1 MTFFGFPDI
10 PTPLEISRKK
20 PPYAISPELRAY
32 LRAYDREAALPV
44 AYADLLQFTGS
55 FPLLDRTGKDTLWQ
69 TVFYEP
75 QTLRELS
82 AGLTEVYA
90 LLKTAGDLSFTE
102 HLIADRIDYCEF
114 GNSKP
119 FRVRI
124 VNQLNDN
131 YDYFYVKQADASRL
145 FGLELEHLLSPNSL
159 TYLVSGDTLI
169 EEHIVGIPG
178 DDFIKQHLNQPQLN
192 QVRIAKEFVKF
203 NERCFVRL
211 LGDMRAYNYVI
222 AVTPDFED
230 EQYRVRA
237 IDFDQQSYEG
247 RRAMYL
253 PQFFKDNAAVV
264 AMCARHIT
272 PATLRQYQTEERA
285 LMARR
290 AHAERD
296 RLRDLLAAMRHHALA
311 PPEKVAQLKA
321 ELNRYHHTTA
331 FDRCDS
337 MGDVVRQNLWLMLGP
352 K

>member
-1 MTFFGFPDI
+1 MD
-10 PTPLEISRKK
+10 ISRKK
-20 PPYAISPELRAY
+20 PSYPITPALRQY
-32 LRAYDREAALPV
+32 LRAYDRESPLPV
-44 AYADLLQFTGS
+44 AYADLRRFTGS
-55 FPLLDRTGKDTLWQ
+55 FPLLDRTGRDTLWQ
-69 TVFYEP
+69 TVFFEP

-82 AGLTEVYA
+82 QGLTEVYA

-102 HLIADRIDYCEF
+102 HLVADRIDYCEF

-124 VNQLNDN
+124 VNLLNDN

-145 FGLELEHLLSPNSL
+145 YGLELEHLLSPNSMNF
-159 TYLVSGDTLI
+159 LVSGDTLV

-178 DDFIKQHLNQPQLN
+178 DDFIRLHLTQRHINK
-192 QVRIAKEFVKF
+192 VRIAKEFVKF

-222 AVTPDFED
+222 EVTPDFEN

-253 PQFFKDNAAVV
+253 PQFFKDNAAVI
-264 AMCARHIT
+264 AMCARLLKPET
-272 PATLRQYQTEERA
+272 VRQYQTEERA

-290 AHAERD
+290 ARAERH
-296 RLRDLLAAMRHHALA
+296 RLRDLLDVMRQHYLA
-311 PPEKVAQLKA
+311 PPEKVIQLKA
-321 ELNRYHHTTA
+321 ELNRYHHTNA
-331 FDRCDS
+331 FDKCDS
-337 MGDVVRQNLWLMLGP
+337 MGDVVRQNLWQMLGAGARP
-352 K
+352 A

>member
-1 MTFFGFPDI
+1 MD
-10 PTPLEISRKK
+10 ISRKK
-20 PPYAISPELRAY
+20 PPYPLTPALRGY
-32 LRAYDREAALPV
+32 LRAYDRETALPV
-44 AYADLLQFTGS
+44 TYAELRRYTAS
-55 FPLLDRTGKDTLWQ
+55 FPLLDRAGRDTLWQ

-75 QTLRELS
+75 QALRELS
-82 AGLTEVYA
+82 QGLAEVYA
-90 LLKTAGDLSFTE
+90 QLKTGGDLSFIE
-102 HLIADRIDYCEF
+102 HLVADRVDYCEF
-114 GNSKP
+114 GNSQP

-145 FGLELEHLLSPNSL
+145 YGLELEHLLSPNSMNF
-159 TYLVSGDTLI
+159 LVSGDTLI

-178 DDFIKQHLNQPQLN
+178 DDFIRGHLTQPHLN

-247 RRAMYL
+247 RRVMYL
-253 PQFFKDNAAVV
+253 PQFFKDNAEVV
-264 AMCARHIT
+264 ALCARVLG
-272 PATLRQYQTEERA
+272 PGALRQYQAEERA

-290 AHAERD
+290 ARAERH
-296 RLRDLLAAMRHHALA
+296 RLRDLLEAMRRHELA
-311 PPEKVAQLKA
+311 PPEKVAQLKE
-321 ELNRYHHTTA
+321 ELNRYHHTEA
-331 FDRCDS
+331 FGACDS
-337 MGDVVRQNLWLMLGP
+337 MGDLVRLHLWVMLGP
-352 K
+352 GAQPAG

>member
-1 MTFFGFPDI
+1 VD
-10 PTPLEISRKK
+10 ISRKK
-20 PPYAISPELRAY
+20 PSYPITPALRQY
-32 LRAYDREAALPV
+32 LRAYDRESPLPV
-44 AYADLLQFTGS
+44 AYADLRRFTGS
-55 FPLLDRTGKDTLWQ
+55 FPLLDRTGRDTLWQ
-69 TVFYEP
+69 TVFFEP

-82 AGLTEVYA
+82 QGLTEVYA

-102 HLIADRIDYCEF
+102 HLVADRIDYCEF

-124 VNQLNDN
+124 VNLLNDN

-145 FGLELEHLLSPNSL
+145 YGLELEHLLSPNSMNF
-159 TYLVSGDTLI
+159 LVSGDTLV

-178 DDFIKQHLNQPQLN
+178 DDFIRLHLTQRHINK
-192 QVRIAKEFVKF
+192 VRIAKEFVKF

-222 AVTPDFED
+222 EVTPDFEN

-253 PQFFKDNAAVV
+253 PQFFKDNAAVI
-264 AMCARHIT
+264 AMCARLLKPET
-272 PATLRQYQTEERA
+272 VRQYQTEERA

-290 AHAERD
+290 ARAERY
-296 RLRDLLAAMRHHALA
+296 RLRDLLDVMRQHYLA
-311 PPEKVAQLKA
+311 PPEKVIQLKA
-321 ELNRYHHTTA
+321 ELNRYHHTNA
-331 FDRCDS
+331 FDKCDS
-337 MGDVVRQNLWLMLGP
+337 MGDVVRQNLWQMLGAGARP
-352 K
+352 A

>member
-1 MTFFGFPDI
+1 MN
-10 PTPLEISRKK
+10 ISRKK
-20 PPYAISPELRAY
+20 PPYPITPALRQY
-32 LRAYDREAALPV
+32 LRAYDREALLPV
-44 AYADLLQFTGS
+44 SYADLKFFSGS
-55 FPLLDRTGKDTLWQ
+55 FPLLDRAGKDTLWQ
-69 TVFYEP
+69 TVFFEP
-75 QTLRELS
+75 QALRELS
-82 AGLTEVYA
+82 QGLTQVYA

-102 HLIADRIDYCEF
+102 HLVADRIDYCEF
-114 GNSKP
+114 GDSRP

-124 VNQLNDN
+124 VNQFNDN

-145 FGLELEHLLSPNSL
+145 YGLELEHLLSPNSMNF
-159 TYLVSGDTLI
+159 LVSGDTLV
-169 EEHIVGIPG
+169 EEHIAGIPG
-178 DDFIKQHLNQPQLN
+178 DDFIRLRLNQPHIN

-222 AVTPDFED
+222 DVTPDFED

-264 AMCARHIT
+264 ELCARLLK
-272 PATLRQYQTEERA
+272 PETLRQYQTEERA

-290 AHAERD
+290 ARAERH
-296 RLRDLLAAMRHHALA
+296 RLRDLLEVMRQHELA

-331 FDRCDS
+331 FDQCDS
-337 MGDVVRQNLWLMLGP
+337 MGDIVRQNLWLMLGAGAKP
-352 K
+352 AVG

>member
-1 MTFFGFPDI
+1 MD
-10 PTPLEISRKK
+10 ISRKK
-20 PPYAISPELRAY
+20 PPYPITPALREY
-32 LRAYDREAALPV
+32 LRAYDREAPLPIS
-44 AYADLLQFTGS
+44 YADLKSFS
-55 FPLLDRTGKDTLWQ
+55 SAFPLLDRAGHDTLWQ
-69 TVFYEP
+69 TVHYEP
-75 QTLRELS
+75 QALRELS
-82 AGLTEVYA
+82 AGLAEVYA

-102 HLIADRIDYCEF
+102 HLVADRIDYCEF
-114 GNSKP
+114 GNSRP

-124 VNQLNDN
+124 VNQFNDN

-145 FGLELEHLLSPNSL
+145 YGLELEHLLSPNSL
-159 TYLVSGDTLI
+159 TYLVSGNTLI

-178 DDFIKQHLNQPQLN
+178 DDFIRQHLNRPHLN

-264 AMCARHIT
+264 EMCAQLLK
-272 PATLRQYQTEERA
+272 PETLRQYQTEERA

-290 AHAERD
+290 ARAERH
-296 RLRDLLAAMRHHALA
+296 RLKALLDVMRAHDLA
-311 PPEKVAQLKA
+311 PPAKVAQLRA
-321 ELNRYHHTTA
+321 ELNRYHRTAA
-331 FDRCDS
+331 FDACDS
-337 MGDVVRQNLWLMLGP
+337 MGDLVRQNLWQMLGP